1 MLYGR
6 LDDLRDRASGRLSK
20 VLLETGGTPAARSER
35 DAFVEMYSQ
44 RITQLDAAENGLCFG
59 RLDLSEGERRYIGR
73 IGILDDSADYEA
85 LLVDWRAPAAR
96 PFYIA
101 TAFSPEGV
109 LRRRHIRTRQRK
121 VTGVDDEVLDLAAGE
136 DGADRENQAG
146 LTGEAA
152 LIAALSASRTGRMT
166 DIVETIQAEQ
176 DMIIRSPHNGVT
188 VVQGAPGTG
197 KTAVA
202 LHRAAY
208 LLYTYRQQLSRRGVL
223 IVGPNPTFLR
233 YIGHV
238 LPSLG
243 ETGVLMSTIS
253 DLFPGISARRAES
266 PEAAE
271 VKGRQ
276 AMAAVL
282 AAAVRDR
289 QQVPAEP
296 LEITFERQ
304 VLQLDRKT
312 CQRARDLA
320 RRSRRPHNQARPIF
334 VREIIDALVQQI
346 TAKLTAGLREAD
358 KLVAEALGEEMP
370 AESNT
375 LGVADTEDIR
385 AELRQDSQ
393 VQAAIAQLWPVLTP
407 QRLLDGLFASPRR
420 LASAAPTLSE
430 EERALLRRDPRGGW
444 TPADVPLLDEAAEL
458 LGEDDRAARRRAK
471 RQRQEEIAY
480 AQGVLDIVSRD
491 LEDDPE
497 ILMAY
502 DLLNADRLAGRQ
514 EELNGL
520 TTAERAAADRTWA
533 FGHIVVDEAQELS
546 EMAWRMLMRRCP
558 SRSMTIAGD
567 IAQASSLS
575 STSSWERVL
584 APHLGTR
591 WRLDRLTINYRT
603 PAEIMTVAADVLAEI
618 DDKLDM
624 PTSVRETGTVPWRW
638 QVPADELAARVAAAA
653 TEEAAEVVGGNV
665 AVLVPAT
672 RLAEISHAVAAA
684 RPARYDPD
692 SPSGERPESADP
704 GGPGSH
710 AGAGDPANGDPAN
723 GDPAAG
729 DPEAEAESE
738 TEESLDLDDPDLDT
752 PVVVLTVSQAKGL
765 EFDSVLIADPA
776 QILAESPR
784 GLSDLY
790 IALTRAT
797 QRLGVVHPGPLPEVL
812 RKLEPLPG

>member
-6 LDDLRDRASGRLSK
+6 LDDLRDRASGRLSN

-59 RLDLSEGERRYIGR
+59 RLDLAEGDRRYIGR
-73 IGILDDSADYEA
+73 IGILDDASDYEA

-121 VTGVDDEVLDLAAGE
+121 VTGVDDEVLDVGPDGQASPDRAAGH
-136 DGADRENQAG
+136 AG

-152 LIAALSASRTGRMT
+152 LIAALSATRTGRMA

-176 DMIIRSPHNGVT
+176 DLIIRSPHNGVT

-208 LLYTYRQQLSRRGVL
+208 LLYTYREQLSRRGVL

-243 ETGVLMSTIS
+243 ETGVLMSTIA
-253 DLFPGISARRAES
+253 DLYPGISARRAEA
-266 PEAAE
+266 PEIAE
-271 VKGRQ
+271 IKGRHS
-276 AMAAVL
+276 MAGML

-289 QQVPAEP
+289 EELPAEP
-296 LEITFERQ
+296 LEITFERE
-304 VLQLDRKT
+304 VLRLDRKT
-312 CQRARDLA
+312 VQRARERA

-334 VREIIDALVQQI
+334 VREIMDALVQQV
-346 TAKLTAGLREAD
+346 TSKFTAGLRETD
-358 KLVAEALGEEMP
+358 KMVAEILGEEVP
-370 AESNT
+370 AADST
-375 LGVADTEDIR
+375 VLGAHDTEDIR
-385 AELRQDSQ
+385 AELREDPK
-393 VQAAIAQLWPVLTP
+393 VRAAITRLWPVLTP
-407 QRLLDGLFASPRR
+407 QRLLDDLFASPRR
-420 LASAAPTLSE
+420 LAAAAPRLPAA
-430 EERALLRRDPRGGW
+430 ERDLLRRDPKGGW

-458 LGEDDRAARRRAK
+458 LGEDDRIARRRA
-471 RQRQEEIAY
+471 RREREQQVAY

-502 DLLNADRLAGRQ
+502 DLLNADRLAGLH
-514 EELNGL
+514 EELSYL

-567 IAQASSLS
+567 IAQSSNPASA
-575 STSSWERVL
+575 TSWDQVL
-584 APHLGTR
+584 TPHLGNR

-603 PAEIMTVAADVLAEI
+603 PAEIMAVAADVLAKI
-618 DDKLDM
+618 DADVDM
-624 PTSVRETGTVPWRW
+624 PMSVRETGTTPWR
-638 QVPADELAARVAAAA
+638 QEVKPDELAGQVAAAA
-653 TEEAAEVVGGNV
+653 ASEAAGAGGGNV
-665 AVLVPAT
+665 AVLVPPALVDEVT
-672 RLAEISHAVAAA
+672 EAVAAA
-684 RPARYDPD
+684 VRAGANGHR
-692 SPSGERPESADP
+692 P
-704 GGPGSH
+704 GGPGPD
-710 AGAGDPANGDPAN
+710 GAGKDGAGTDGA
-723 GDPAAG
+723 GKDGAADRDG
-729 DPEAEAESE
+729 
-738 TEESLDLDDPDLDT
+738 PDLDEQI
-752 PVVVLTVSQAKGL
+752 VVLTVSQAKGL

-776 QILAESPR
+776 QILGESPR

-790 IALTRAT
+790 VAMTRAT
-797 QRLGVVHPGPLPEVL
+797 QRLGVIHPGPEPEVL
-812 RKLEPLPG
+812 HRLTPRP

>member
-6 LDDLRDRASGRLSK
+6 LDSLRDRASGRLSK

-59 RLDLSEGERRYIGR
+59 RLDLAEGDRRYIGR
-73 IGILDDSADYEA
+73 IGILDDASDYEA

-121 VTGVDDEVLDLAAGE
+121 VTGVDDEVLDVGTDGQASPDQAAG
-136 DGADRENQAG
+136 RAG

-152 LIAALSASRTGRMT
+152 LIAALSATRTGRMA

-176 DMIIRSPHNGVT
+176 DLIIRSPHNGVT

-208 LLYTYRQQLSRRGVL
+208 LLYTYREQLSRRGVL

-233 YIGHV
+233 YSGHV

-243 ETGVLMSTIS
+243 ETGVLMSTIA
-253 DLFPGISARRAES
+253 DLYPGISARRDEAPETAEI
-266 PEAAE
+266 
-271 VKGRQ
+271 KGRP
-276 AMAAVL
+276 AMAGLL
-282 AAAVRDR
+282 AAAVRNR
-289 QQVPAEP
+289 QQLPAEP
-296 LEITFERQ
+296 LEITFERE
-304 VLQLDRKT
+304 VLKLDRKT
-312 CQRARDLA
+312 VQQARERA

-334 VREIIDALVQQI
+334 VREIINALVQQV
-346 TAKLTAGLREAD
+346 TSKFTAGLRETD
-358 KLVAEALGEEMP
+358 KMVAEILGEEIP
-370 AESNT
+370 AADST
-375 LGVADTEDIR
+375 VLGSADTEDIR
-385 AELRQDSQ
+385 AQLRQDPK
-393 VQAAIAQLWPVLTP
+393 VRAAITQLWPVLTP
-407 QRLLDGLFASPRR
+407 QRLLDDLFASPRR
-420 LASAAPTLSE
+420 LAAAAPRLAAA
-430 EERALLRRDPRGGW
+430 ERDLLRREPRSGW

-458 LGEDDRAARRRAK
+458 LGDDDRVARQRARRE
-471 RQRQEEIAY
+471 RQQEVAY

-502 DLLNADRLAGRQ
+502 DLLNADRLAGRH
-514 EELNGL
+514 EELSYL
-520 TTAERAAADRTWA
+520 TTAERAALDRTWA

-567 IAQASSLS
+567 IAQSSNPASAV
-575 STSSWERVL
+575 SWEQVL
-584 APHLGTR
+584 TPHLGNR

-603 PAEIMTVAADVLAEI
+603 PAEIMAVAADVLAKI
-618 DDKLDM
+618 NPDFDVPM
-624 PTSVRETGTVPWRW
+624 SVRETGTTPWR
-638 QVPADELAARVAAAA
+638 QEVKEDELAGQVALAAAS
-653 TEEAAEVVGGNV
+653 EAAQAGGGNV
-665 AVLVPAT
+665 AVLVPPA
-672 RLAEISHAVAAA
+672 LVAEVSEAVAAA
-684 RPARYDPD
+684 LRA
-692 SPSGERPESADP
+692 GAN
-704 GGPGSH
+704 GH
-710 AGAGDPANGDPAN
+710 AGHGG
-723 GDPAAG
+723 
-729 DPEAEAESE
+729 
-738 TEESLDLDDPDLDT
+738 PDLDGADLDGVA
-752 PVVVLTVSQAKGL
+752 PDGAGPDGAGPGGAGPDRAGPGRAPELDGPDLDEQVVVLTVSQAKGL

-776 QILAESPR
+776 QILGESPR

-790 IALTRAT
+790 VAMTRAT
-797 QRLGVVHPGPLPEVL
+797 QRLGVVHPGPVPEVL
-812 RKLEPLPG
+812 HRLTPRP

>member
-1 MLYGR
+1 LSNGEADLEQSYISMLYGR
-6 LDDLRDRASGRLSK
+6 LDGLRDRASGRLSQ

-35 DAFVEMYSQ
+35 DSFVEMYSR

-59 RLDLSEGERRYIGR
+59 RLDLSEGDRRYIGR
-73 IGILDDSADYEA
+73 IGILDDTDDYQA

-109 LRRRHIRTRQRK
+109 LRRRHIRTRQRR
-121 VTGVDDEVLDLAAGE
+121 VTGVDDEVLDFDGDASEAGVPA
-136 DGADRENQAG
+136 GHTG

-152 LIAALSASRTGRMT
+152 LIAALSAARTGRMT

-208 LLYTYRQQLSRRGVL
+208 LLYTYREQLSRRGVL
-223 IVGPNPTFLR
+223 IVGPNPTFLQ

-243 ETGVLMSTIS
+243 ETGVVMSTIA
-253 DLFPGISARRAES
+253 DLYPGITAQRAEP
-266 PEAAE
+266 PEVAE
-271 VKGRQ
+271 IKGR
-276 AMAAVL
+276 AEMAAVL
-282 AAAVRDR
+282 ATAVRNR
-289 QQVPAEP
+289 QELPDEP
-296 LEITFERQ
+296 VEIPFERE
-304 VLQLDRKT
+304 VLRLDRKAV
-312 CQRARDLA
+312 QRARERA

-334 VREIIDALVQQI
+334 VREILDALVQQV
-346 TAKLTAGLREAD
+346 TSKFTAGLRETD
-358 KLVAEALGEEMP
+358 KLVAEILGEEVP
-370 AESNT
+370 AADSSV
-375 LGVADTEDIR
+375 LGPADTEDIR
-385 AELRQDSQ
+385 GELRQDPR
-393 VQAAIAQLWPVLTP
+393 VRAAIARLWPVLTP
-407 QRLLDGLFASPRR
+407 QQLLDDLFDSPRR
-420 LASAAPTLSE
+420 LAAAAPRLTR
-430 EERALLRRDPRGGW
+430 EERAVLSRDPDSGW

-471 RQRQEEIAY
+471 RERQRQIAY

-502 DLLNADRLAGRQ
+502 DLINADRLAGRH
-514 EELNGL
+514 EELSYL

-567 IAQASSLS
+567 IAQATSLS

-603 PAEIMTVAADVLAEI
+603 PAEIMAVAADVLADL
-618 DDKLDM
+618 DDKLET
-624 PTSVRETGTVPWRW
+624 PTSVRETGTVPWHR
-638 QVPADELAARVAAAA
+638 QVPPGELPAAVAAAVSA
-653 TEEAAEVVGGNV
+653 ETAAVAGGNV
-665 AVLVPAT
+665 AVLA
-672 RLAEISHAVAAA
+672 
-684 RPARYDPD
+684 
-692 SPSGERPESADP
+692 
-704 GGPGSH
+704 
-710 AGAGDPANGDPAN
+710 
-723 GDPAAG
+723 PAALV
-729 DPEAEAESE
+729 DELNEAVGSGPIHGSGADGP
-738 TEESLDLDDPDLDT
+738 DLDDM
-752 PVVVLTVSQAKGL
+752 VVVLTVSQAKGL

-776 QILAESPR
+776 QILADSPH
-784 GLSDLY
+784 GLSELY
-790 IALTRAT
+790 VALTRAT
-797 QRLGVVHPGPLPEVL
+797 QRLGVLHPGPLPEVL
-812 RKLEPLPG
+812 SRLEPR

>member
-1 MLYGR
+1 MSNGEADQEQGYISMLYGR
-6 LDDLRDRASGRLSK
+6 LDDLRDRASGRLSQ
-20 VLLETGGTPAARSER
+20 VLLETGGTPANRSER

-73 IGILDDSADYEA
+73 IGILDDTDDYQA

-109 LRRRHIRTRQRK
+109 LRRRHIRTRQRR
-121 VTGVDDEVLDLAAGE
+121 VTGVDDEVLDYTGTGAGP
-136 DGADRENQAG
+136 GVPAGHAG

-176 DMIIRSPHNGVT
+176 DLIIRSPHNGVT

-208 LLYTYRQQLSRRGVL
+208 LLYTYREQLSRRGVL
-223 IVGPNPTFLR
+223 IVGPNPTFLQ

-243 ETGVLMSTIS
+243 ETGVLMSTIA
-253 DLFPGISARRAES
+253 DLYPGISARRTEPPEVAEI
-266 PEAAE
+266 
-271 VKGRQ
+271 KGRA
-276 AMAAVL
+276 AMATVL
-282 AAAVRDR
+282 ATAVRNR
-289 QQVPAEP
+289 QELPEEP
-296 LEITFERQ
+296 VEIPFERE
-304 VLQLDRKT
+304 VLRLDRKT
-312 CQRARDLA
+312 VQRARERA

-334 VREIIDALVQQI
+334 VREILDALVQQVSDRF
-346 TAKLTAGLREAD
+346 TAGLRETD
-358 KLVAEALGEEMP
+358 KLVAEILGEEVP
-370 AESNT
+370 AADSSV
-375 LGVADTEDIR
+375 LGRADTEDIR
-385 AELRQDSQ
+385 AELRQDSR
-393 VQAAIAQLWPVLTP
+393 VGAAIARLWPVLTP
-407 QRLLDGLFASPRR
+407 QQLLDELFDSPRR
-420 LASAAPTLSE
+420 LIAAAPRLTR
-430 EERALLRRDPRGGW
+430 EERALLSRDPGAGW

-471 RQRQEEIAY
+471 RERQRQIAY

-502 DLLNADRLAGRQ
+502 DLINADRLAGRH
-514 EELNGL
+514 EELSYL

-546 EMAWRMLMRRCP
+546 EMSWRMLMRRCP

-567 IAQASSLS
+567 IAQATSLS

-603 PAEIMTVAADVLAEI
+603 PAEIMAVAADVLAEI
-618 DDKLDM
+618 DDKLEI
-624 PTSVRETGTVPWRW
+624 PTSVRETGTVPWHR
-638 QVPADELAARVAAAA
+638 QVAPGDLAPAVAAAVSA
-653 TEEAAEVVGGNV
+653 ETAAVAGGNV
-665 AVLVPAT
+665 AVVAPAG
-672 RLAEISHAVAAA
+672 LINEINEAVG
-684 RPARYDPD
+684 
-692 SPSGERPESADP
+692 SGPLDGSGAD
-704 GGPGSH
+704 GP
-710 AGAGDPANGDPAN
+710 
-723 GDPAAG
+723 
-729 DPEAEAESE
+729 
-738 TEESLDLDDPDLDT
+738 DLDDM
-752 PVVVLTVSQAKGL
+752 VVVLTVSQAKGL
-765 EFDSVLIADPA
+765 EFDSVLIVDPA
-776 QILAESPR
+776 QILADAPEH
-784 GLSDLY
+784 GLSELY
-790 IALTRAT
+790 VALTRST
-797 QRLGVVHPGPLPEVL
+797 QRLGVLHPGPLPEVL
-812 RKLEPLPG
+812 RKLEPR